1 MIHYNFIYYII
12 SIVIIIED
20 RAPSFSS
27 LLHFTMIITWL
38 ITWYGKQNK
47 MVAVQI
53 VLLSVAV
60 ILFTIWLIKQE
71 RRRLRLD
78 KLGGPKSLPLV
89 GNVHQLKRG
98 NKGKFSYV
106 FARSKFIPL
115 NSLFNYRIYID
126 LLH

>member
-1 MIHYNFIYYII
+1 
-12 SIVIIIED
+12 
-20 RAPSFSS
+20 
-27 LLHFTMIITWL
+27 
-38 ITWYGKQNK
+38 

-115 NSLFNYRIYID
+115 NSLFNYCIHIN
-126 LLH
+126 LLQ